1 MPKTKNGAQ
10 SATLPQ
16 LQIEWDEVQ
25 DAHTY
30 VLQRATFVHVM
41 GEFEEVYRGSATRSM
56 QPLPPAQTNEQHI
69 YRVEAHRAHLS
80 ERCCASVIRSE
91 ALLVPWPTLK
101 RSAWAA
107 PPPLVISGED
117 TSSTTSNMDNIN
129 PFVRDDNTFNSTS
142 IDSDDSSSAGSH
154 AVMVWIVAPVV
165 AMGACII
172 VAMVCMGWRWHKQ
185 RRRHLFAKELAA
197 RVAVSEMNALHASAK
212 SGNASSL
219 GGTRSPPTVIIEMCS
234 KPPIPVL
241 PGSFKLTRQ
250 GQTPFQTPE
259 HSGAGTGGGGSAST
273 THHRAEF
280 DGPRTGRY
288 SVTGDG
294 RTASFAEQAM
304 QDNPLVDSRFA
315 F

>member
-1 MPKTKNGAQ
+1 
-10 SATLPQ
+10 
-16 LQIEWDEVQ
+16 
-25 DAHTY
+25 
-30 VLQRATFVHVM
+30 
-41 GEFEEVYRGSATRSM
+41 
-56 QPLPPAQTNEQHI
+56 
-69 YRVEAHRAHLS
+69 
-80 ERCCASVIRSE
+80 
-91 ALLVPWPTLK
+91 
-101 RSAWAA
+101 
-107 PPPLVISGED
+107 
-117 TSSTTSNMDNIN
+117 MDNVN

-142 IDSDDSSSAGSH
+142 ISSDDSSSAGSH

-212 SGNASSL
+212 AGSASSL

-259 HSGAGTGGGGSAST
+259 HSGAEMGGGGSAST